1 MYGEKHHRAQP
12 PPRQKN
18 LHAARTQRLLDVKE
32 SSSWNVSLCLAKD
45 GGEKQQK
52 EGDFYDDNSGTTST
66 SPHASAAGWGLNRA
80 GKPAACT
87 TNGFETLRDAE
98 WSAIKRVK
106 RANLSLLARSQV
118 PVECESLPRSAIS
131 YTRRLLPPPSMMNEP
146 SSKVESSSS
155 SSSSPVLQ
163 SLVCWLGGLITKIA
177 TVTRPDRHHPLWV
190 SRPI

>member
-1 MYGEKHHRAQP
+1 MRGMANIDSQRCIRSRGE
-12 PPRQKN
+12 
-18 LHAARTQRLLDVKE
+18 
-32 SSSWNVSLCLAKD
+32 
-45 GGEKQQK
+45 
-52 EGDFYDDNSGTTST
+52 
-66 SPHASAAGWGLNRA
+66 LNRA

-118 PVECESLPRSAIS
+118 PVECESLLPRSAIS

-155 SSSSPVLQ
+155 PAVALQ
-163 SLVCWLGGLITKIA
+163 SLVCSLGGLITKIA
-177 TVTRPDRHHPLWV
+177 TVTWPDRHHPLWV